1 MLSYHN
7 LKAMPK
13 IDLHRHFEGSLR
25 LETLLEI
32 ARQYDLDVPKSDV
45 EALRPLVQ
53 VTNDPP
59 NAHTFLAKF
68 EVLRHFYRSP
78 ELIRR
83 MAYEIVED
91 AANDNVHY
99 LELRFSPQALSRY
112 QGFPL
117 AEVTD
122 WVIDAVHQ
130 AANDYG
136 MEVRLI
142 VTLVRHDPVEQAKK
156 VAEIALSRHNEG
168 IVGLDLAGDEVNH
181 SSLPYAPLFQEASQ
195 QGMGITIHAGEWTGA
210 QSVRVAIE
218 QLKANRIGHGV
229 NIVADSEV
237 VQLVRR
243 HNVALELC
251 LTSNMQTGSVS
262 RIDRHPVRD
271 FLQMDVPVTLNTD
284 DPTISNIVLTDEY
297 YIAMHQIGLSYADLR
312 QMTMNAIHA
321 AFLDAP
327 AKRKLERYFERILP
341 TPESVAMF
349 DDGHKVWE

>member
-1 MLSYHN
+1 MLTYQH

-32 ARQYDLDVPKSDV
+32 ARQHDLDVPKSDI

-68 EVLRHFYRSP
+68 EVLRMFYRSP
-78 ELIRR
+78 EVIRR
-83 MAYEIVED
+83 LAYEIVED
-91 AANDNVHY
+91 AAEDNVHY

-117 AEVTD
+117 ADVTD

-130 AANDYG
+130 ASRDYG
-136 MEVRLI
+136 MQVRLI
-142 VTLVRHDPVEQAKK
+142 ITLVRHDPVEQAKK
-156 VAEIALSRHNEG
+156 VAEIAFARHNDG

-181 SSLPYAPLFQEASQ
+181 SSLPYAPLFQEARR

-210 QSVRVAIE
+210 ESVRIAVE
-218 QLKANRIGHGV
+218 QLGATRIGHGV
-229 NIVADSEV
+229 NIVTDSEV

-243 HNVALELC
+243 ENVALELC

-262 RIDRHPVRD
+262 QINRHPVRD

-284 DPTISNIVLTDEY
+284 DPTVSNIVLTDEY
-297 YIAMHQIGLSYADLR
+297 FIAMHHIGLEYRDLR
-312 QMTMNAIHA
+312 RMTLTAIQS
-321 AFLDAP
+321 AFLDDRE
-327 AKRKLERYFERILP
+327 KQKLQRYFERLLP
-341 TPESVAMF
+341 TPESLAVF
-349 DDGHKVWE
+349 GE